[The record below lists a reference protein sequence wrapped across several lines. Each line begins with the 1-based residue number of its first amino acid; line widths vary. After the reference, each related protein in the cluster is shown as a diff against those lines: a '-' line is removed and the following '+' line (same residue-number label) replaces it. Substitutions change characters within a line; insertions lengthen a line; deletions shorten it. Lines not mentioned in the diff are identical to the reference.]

1 MTSKPVK
8 LARLRADDIKRV
20 PDDAALRQAIR
31 SAAAQAAVALDRSR
45 PLSREDLERYGH
57 DVLRRLELPRTL
69 LGFAMVAVS
78 NEFWRP
84 VLDTIPFHRRLF
96 LLPHC
101 LSDRTACTGV
111 YDSVGL
117 HCAGCGSCDIH
128 TLKSE
133 AERLG
138 YSVIVA
144 EGTSSVLFRVL
155 EGDADAIVGVACL
168 DSLERSFQRVV
179 ELGIPHVAVPLLKDG
194 CLNTE
199 MEIGQIRRL
208 LAAEATPLAAPESTA
223 SRRSYVGL
231 LRETGQM
238 FRTPTFADLLAPYV
252 ESAEPAGHAENGR
265 VSVQEGA
272 LHWLQEGGKRLR
284 PFVTLAAYAVAKH
297 GMAVLELVHKPPA
310 AEAFPGRE
318 IPASQFSHDVLDSGN
333 GLADQLPLSV
343 RRVALAIEALHKA
356 SLVHDDIE
364 DNDDYR
370 YGRPT
375 LHRIHG
381 VAQTIN
387 IGDFLIGLGYRLIAG
402 ESASLGIACSGDILD
417 RLSHAHLELCRG
429 QGAELQCQDRR
440 PPYRAAEVMKVAAQK
455 TAPAFEVALYA
466 GLRAGHAAVDPDVLR
481 RFATYLGEGFQI
493 RNDLDDWQEDKH
505 NKRHRGLDV
514 RAGRLTLLHV
524 FAAES
529 GHAPR
534 LAQLTE
540 NIEHSPTD
548 ELIDQVYDLYCESG
562 AFAKVEQLYERLR
575 HRALAAAAEFPTAD
589 LQELMQFLVRMILQE
604 SARA

>member
-1 MTSKPVK
+1 MSSKPLK
-8 LARLRADDIKRV
+8 AARPRGDDINRV
-20 PDDAALRQAIR
+20 PDDAELRQAIR
-31 SAAAQAAVALDRSR
+31 SAAARAAVALDRSR
-45 PLSREDLERYGH
+45 PLSRETLERLGE
-57 DVLRRLELPRTL
+57 DILERLELPRTL

-84 VLDTIPFHRRLF
+84 ILEMIPFHRRLF

-111 YDSVGL
+111 YDSIGL
-117 HCAGCGSCDIH
+117 HCAGCGNCDIH
-128 TLKSE
+128 ALKVE

-194 CLNTE
+194 CANTE
-199 MEIGQIRRL
+199 MEIGQIRSL
-208 LAAEATPLAAPESTA
+208 LAAEPAPLATSALTAP
-223 SRRSYVGL
+223 RRSYLGL

-238 FRTPTFADLLAPYV
+238 FRWPTFTELLAPYV
-252 ESAEPAGHAENGR
+252 EGVEPAGHLENGR
-265 VSVQEGA
+265 VSVQDIA

-297 GMAVLELVHKPPA
+297 GAGVLEHVSP
-310 AEAFPGRE
+310 
-318 IPASQFSHDVLDSGN
+318 GN
-333 GLADQLPLSV
+333 GLADHLPLSI

-375 LHRIHG
+375 LHRVYG

-402 ESASLGIACSGDILD
+402 ERGSLGIECVGDILD

-429 QGAELQCQDRR
+429 QGAELQGQDRR
-440 PPYRAAEVMKVAAQK
+440 PPYRAADVMKAAAQK

-466 GLRAGHAAVDPDVLR
+466 GLRVGQAAVDPDVLR
-481 RFATYLGEGFQI
+481 RFATFVGEGFQI

-540 NIEHSPTD
+540 LMENSPSD
-548 ELIDQVYDLYCESG
+548 ELIDQVYHVYCESG
-562 AFAKVEQLYERLR
+562 ALAKVEQLYATLR
-575 HRALAAAAEFPTAD
+575 GRALAAAADFPTPD

-604 SARA
+604 STGT